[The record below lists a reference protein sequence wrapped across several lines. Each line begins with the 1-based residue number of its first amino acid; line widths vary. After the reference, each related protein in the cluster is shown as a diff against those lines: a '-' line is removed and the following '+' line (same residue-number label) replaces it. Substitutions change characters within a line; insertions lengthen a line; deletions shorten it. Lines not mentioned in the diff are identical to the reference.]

1 MTAASPV
8 EARHSRYP
16 LERGGALQRKTLWVL
31 SAGTILGGLGVG
43 ASLSVGALLL
53 AEVSG
58 SAGISGLASAM
69 FNMGAALAGI
79 PLAKLAAAKGRRR
92 AIVTG
97 NSVAM
102 VGAVTAVYGTS
113 IGVWPVLALGIL
125 VLGVASSVQL
135 LARFTA
141 TDLALPQN
149 RARDLSLV
157 VWTITIGAVVGPN
170 LMGPGAWIGGVL
182 GINPLAGVFV
192 FTIAAQ
198 LLAATVSWFGLRPDP
213 LLTARDLPAEDVSA
227 AGSNAPVAVPISRG
241 GQARVIVLIAMAQA
255 VMVAL
260 MAMAPLHIMDTGG
273 THERVGFTLSL
284 HIAGMYVLSPVFG
297 MLAMKIGRPAVVSIG
312 WAILLVSVG
321 LAFVAH
327 TSPIVMEASMMLL
340 GVGWGAVTV
349 AGATLI
355 TELTPVADRTKRQ
368 GQSDAIMSGSGAI
381 AGVLAGIAFAVSGY
395 QLIALVCLV
404 LIAVGIIATVAVA
417 RESARARAASG
428 ADSQKAE

>member
-417 RESARARAASG
+417 RESARAR
-428 ADSQKAE
+428 